1 MNGPRSS
8 GSCVLFRLVW
18 LAIMPHP
25 MSTPMADGMTAPFVG
40 ITDPT
45 VEPIPR
51 WASGISA
58 TCPSTMG
65 RRDSILACSRVFG
78 SISDAQLYRRSL
90 ILITVSPFCADQP
103 GPSTMKAPVFASIAV
118 LQLITR
124 HVGYGDWPG
133 EGLGW
138 ENGLHSPVQS
148 MA

>member
-45 VEPIPR
+45 VEPIPKC
-51 WASGISA
+51 ASGISA

-65 RRDSILACSRVFG
+65 RRDSILACSSVFG
-78 SISDAQLYRRSL
+78 SISDAQL
-90 ILITVSPFCADQP
+90 
-103 GPSTMKAPVFASIAV
+103 
-118 LQLITR
+118 
-124 HVGYGDWPG
+124 
-133 EGLGW
+133 
-138 ENGLHSPVQS
+138 
-148 MA
+148 